1 MCILY
6 ATYFFKVQ
14 FKSDNKQKTSP
25 LASEC
30 ECEIF
35 FVPTFDFIVCTGR
48 MLEGYICYKA
58 PNIPISRK
66 WNDRDGTF
74 SAYHMLQQSQIS
86 NVLPVCRTYIPI
98 ASSQTYSATASVWRE
113 ISKAPLKGVPSKIQ
127 FILLFPSSSQEFTT
141 VDTTKFGMLRPVA
154 DFGYGIILFWLK
166 ISLVIASCN
175 LRKGRKNYVCLYC
188 S

>member
-35 FVPTFDFIVCTGR
+35 FVHTFDSIVCTGR
-48 MLEGYICYKA
+48 MLEGYIC
-58 PNIPISRK
+58 NNVPISQK
-66 WNDRDGTF
+66 YPDRDRTF
-74 SAYHMLQQSQIS
+74 SAYMQHMLLQSQIS

-98 ASSQTYSATASVWRE
+98 ASSQTYSATASV
-113 ISKAPLKGVPSKIQ
+113 
-127 FILLFPSSSQEFTT
+127 
-141 VDTTKFGMLRPVA
+141 
-154 DFGYGIILFWLK
+154 
-166 ISLVIASCN
+166 
-175 LRKGRKNYVCLYC
+175 
-188 S
+188 